1 MNVFCTYIFGPC
13 VYWVVKN
20 IKTQRRLGRC
30 RILNALTLENLR
42 VRIQNRV
49 LLLGFVPFLL
59 YRTHALLL

>member
-1 MNVFCTYIFGPC
+1 MAGFIFTLFEMQNILSL
-13 VYWVVKN
+13 KN